1 MRFRRRGLYGSSV
14 VINYNSWELLTSNL
28 PNSVLQSYHSNIYS
42 PQQPYGVFYYILQM
56 KELRSGEVKHGLE
69 VIAKVIKLVTS
80 KAKFVHL
87 DTPYPE
93 PIYNFY

>member
-1 MRFRRRGLYGSSV
+1 
-14 VINYNSWELLTSNL
+14 
-28 PNSVLQSYHSNIYS
+28 
-42 PQQPYGVFYYILQM
+42 M